1 LKKNVKIKS
10 DKIASMVNNFECS
23 SGTKMTKIS
32 DFFQETPKRP
42 NVINNTCSNN
52 LEENKSDGRS
62 VLQHS
67 GGLIEGLW
75 ISGVSG
81 VEN

>member
-1 LKKNVKIKS
+1 MVKK
-10 DKIASMVNNFECS
+10 FERS

-52 LEENKSDGRS
+52 LEETKSDGRS
-62 VLQHS
+62 VLQW
-67 GGLIEGLW
+67 GLIEGLW